1 MLGMHSVS
9 KNEREAVRELVH
21 TIVVRDMGTF
31 NPATFETWV
40 KQFDERFRKVG
51 LTMRVELNKRAVNV
65 VVKELRTGR
74 AIVRFTCSSHV
85 RFDDNDVSLS
95 QAPEMPI
102 FR

>member
-1 MLGMHSVS
+1 MHSVS
-9 KNEREAVRELVH
+9 KNEREAVRDLVH
-21 TIVVRDMGTF
+21 NILVRDMGTF
-31 NPATFETWV
+31 NPETFQAWV
-40 KQFDERFRKVG
+40 KQFDERFRKVA
-51 LTMRVELNKRAVNV
+51 LTMRVELNNRAVNV

-85 RFDDNDVSLS
+85 RFNDDEVSLS